1 LEEAIECKTRIKK
14 KIDDIE
20 SIISNQVQ
28 ISGVLKAKEK

>member
-1 LEEAIECKTRIKK
+1 VQNKDKEK